1 MNKELK
7 EHLKSLEDLQDVVKD
22 VAERSLVHQDLNVGL
37 GVERNSTIDSFVI
50 LGLLGLWLFFLG
62 SFF

>member
-22 VAERSLVHQDLNVGL
+22 VAERSLVHKDLNVGL